1 MEVAERLRI
10 APRATGETTAEP
22 AVLDDTALRG
32 SVEITVFRGDRVLAV
47 NSRNFD
53 GFCGVGGK
61 VEPGESFE
69 QAARRELMEETGCK
83 ALLIQFVAGHTL
95 DPIKGDDATTKW
107 YCAGFIV
114 DIGDQEPR
122 PTEPGT
128 TPFWTTRENMIQN
141 SLFPEWYAWWFG
153 VLNLCVAQ
161 VSAATRTEGEGEE
174 TLKLKLSN

>member
-1 MEVAERLRI
+1 
-10 APRATGETTAEP
+10 
-22 AVLDDTALRG
+22 VLDDTALRG

-161 VSAATRTEGEGEE
+161 VRAGIRTEGEGE
-174 TLKLKLSN
+174 K